1 MKKTILTLLTV
12 LFCFMVFSF
21 KANEDKTETTIT
33 VTSDNP
39 TTFDF
44 YQNLNSKEVKN
55 LKGLKTP
62 YQIKLSTSDG
72 KFIFRQSG
80 TVSKLKIEFK
90 KKNTTLTADW
100 PVTVVLIENESLT
113 TFGMD

>member
-1 MKKTILTLLTV
+1 MKKTILTTATV
-12 LFCFMVFSF
+12 LLCFIIFSF
-21 KANEDKTETTIT
+21 KTNENKTETTIT
-33 VTSDNP
+33 VTSDKP

-80 TVSKLKIEFK
+80 TESKLKIEFK
-90 KKNTTLTADW
+90 KNKTKLTADW
-100 PVTVVLIENESLT
+100 PVTVVLIENETLT

>member
-1 MKKTILTLLTV
+1 MKKTILTTVTV
-12 LFCFMVFSF
+12 LLCFIGFSSST
-21 KANEDKTETTIT
+21 NENKTETIIT
-33 VTSDNP
+33 VTSDKP
-39 TTFDF
+39 ATFDF

-80 TVSKLKIEFK
+80 TGSKLKIEFNMN
-90 KKNTTLTADW
+90 NTILTADW
-100 PVTVVLIENESLT
+100 PVTVVIIENETLT